1 MVTKGYVGGEESP
14 GKQLKKYYD
23 RRATDLAQMK
33 RITDDAAAEGRATLD
48 ADEKAAFESWE
59 GMVAD
64 EDRLIAKL
72 QKQIEEEKRMPTVPA
87 PAAETFEQVAERYGV
102 DEADRR
108 FARTS
113 APVMRAAD
121 GSEYRMLGPEHR
133 MADIYAA
140 KASVRDNNLSIGRM
154 IKGMVTGN
162 WRDADAE
169 RRALGET
176 ANVLGGYL
184 VPDALWSQVL
194 DAARAQSAFVQAG
207 ARVVPMET
215 ETLGMPMI
223 DSDPTF
229 AVKAEHSAWSESNI
243 NFGMGTLVAKTY
255 GALIRVSNE
264 LLEDAP
270 MAAQAIE
277 TSLTR
282 GLAQAIDSACLI
294 GSSGGINGITNNL
307 TIVANQT
314 GSVGAVEWA
323 DLHNAVVT
331 VQGNNFEPNAY
342 IVHPTIAG
350 DFDILA
356 SGDGT
361 TSAKLWQGPPPSVSG
376 VRRFRTTTIGT
387 AKVLVGD
394 FSYAVFGVRMQP
406 TIEISRVA
414 DDALAKYQTL
424 IRIVWRGDSIVLRP
438 EAFHLLAGITT

>member
-1 MVTKGYVGGEESP
+1 MYVSP
-14 GKQLKKYYD
+14 GRQLKAAYD
-23 RRATDLAQMK
+23 GRAQALATMQSIRDKAVAEK
-33 RITDDAAAEGRATLD
+33 RANLSEEEIASFDAAALTCEALD
-48 ADEKAAFESWE
+48 EQIPELK
-59 GMVAD
+59 
-64 EDRLIAKL
+64 KL
-72 QKQIEEEKRMPTVPA
+72 VEEEKRMKTVIDRNA
-87 PAAETFEQVAERYGV
+87 DSLEQIEQREGV
-102 DEADRR
+102 DA
-108 FARTS
+108 AN
-113 APVMRAAD
+113 AHRAATLPKPMLD
-121 GSEYRMLGPEHR
+121 AEGREFRMLGPEHR
-133 MADIYAA
+133 MSDMYAG
-140 KASVRDNNLSIGRM
+140 KASVRDNNLSIGRL

-215 ETLGMPMI
+215 ETLAMPMI

-229 AVKAEHSAWSESNI
+229 AVKAEHAAWSESNI
-243 NFGMGTLVAKTY
+243 NFGLGMLNAKTY
-255 GALIRVSNE
+255 GSLIRVSNE
-264 LLEDAP
+264 LLEDSP
-270 MAAQAIE
+270 LAAQAIE

-282 GLAQAIDSACLI
+282 GLASAIDSACLI
-294 GSSGGINGITNNL
+294 GSSGGITGITNNT

-314 GSVGAVEWA
+314 GSVGAILWD
-323 DLHNAVVT
+323 DLHAATVAV
-331 VQGNNFEPNAY
+331 QANNFEPTAY

-350 DFDILA
+350 DLDILT

-376 VRRFRTTTIGT
+376 VRRFKTTTIGT
-387 AKVLVGD
+387 AKILVGD
-394 FSYAVFGVRMQP
+394 FSYAVFGVRLKP
-406 TIEISRVA
+406 SIEISRVA
-414 DDALAKYQTL
+414 DDAMAKYQTL